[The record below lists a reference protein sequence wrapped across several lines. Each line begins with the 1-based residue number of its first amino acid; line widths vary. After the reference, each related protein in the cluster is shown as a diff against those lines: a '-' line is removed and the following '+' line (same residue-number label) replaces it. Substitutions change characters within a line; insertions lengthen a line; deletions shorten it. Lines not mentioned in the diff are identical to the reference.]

1 MNYSLFFVQSYELI
15 SWHIN
20 RVCIS
25 LFGLTYV
32 NFNLQVLYM
41 YIFFSSGIFEHN
53 LIFKLMNVSHF
64 YSPTFQLFSPVAD
77 DAVP

>member
-53 LIFKLMNVSHF
+53 LIF
-64 YSPTFQLFSPVAD
+64 
-77 DAVP
+77 